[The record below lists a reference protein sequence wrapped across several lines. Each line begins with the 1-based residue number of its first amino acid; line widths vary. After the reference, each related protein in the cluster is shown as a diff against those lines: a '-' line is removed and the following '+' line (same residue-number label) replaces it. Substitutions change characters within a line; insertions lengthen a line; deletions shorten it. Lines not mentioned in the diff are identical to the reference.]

1 MWTNTYTTWKAV
13 PEFPRIFPERDD
25 SEVQARAN
33 GRRDVESEAKT
44 LWWSLKISK
53 FTFGGSTLPKTTFC
67 APYVARDFSI
77 FLDMFR
83 GSSRWCVCSCREA
96 LEKLDS
102 FCHHLPFRDFHIFSH
117 AFQHFFHLLSCVHVF
132 PMSWEA
138 LLGLGSILW
147 TLGQTYKAARCVL
160 ASSGCVKLVV
170 CNLCNLILR
179 ITSSNTCFSQC
190 ADLCWIPWK
199 RWKHGQHIL
208 EQSLAKSATSCNLCM
223 DFFWTKSNDIE

>member
-53 FTFGGSTLPKTTFC
+53 FTFGGSTLPKTTSC

-83 GSSRWCVCSCREA
+83 VSSRWCVCSCRDA
-96 LEKLDS
+96 LEKSDS
-102 FCHHLPFRDFHIFSH
+102 FCHHLPCSISFIC
-117 AFQHFFHLLSCVHVF
+117 FHLSMSSPCLERLYSDLDRYFELWGKPTKLIDVSWHHQVAWSLLCVTCVTLYYVSLRPTRVF
-132 PMSWEA
+132 HSVLICAESRESAESTANISWN
-138 LLGLGSILW
+138 
-147 TLGQTYKAARCVL
+147 KA
-160 ASSGCVKLVV
+160 
-170 CNLCNLILR
+170 
-179 ITSSNTCFSQC
+179 
-190 ADLCWIPWK
+190 
-199 RWKHGQHIL
+199 
-208 EQSLAKSATSCNLCM
+208 
-223 DFFWTKSNDIE
+223 